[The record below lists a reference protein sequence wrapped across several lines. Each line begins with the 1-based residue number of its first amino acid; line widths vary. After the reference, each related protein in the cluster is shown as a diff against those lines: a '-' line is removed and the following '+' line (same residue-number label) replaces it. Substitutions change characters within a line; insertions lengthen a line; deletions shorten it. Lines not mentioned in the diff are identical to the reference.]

1 MIILLLY
8 CIITVKPLSTLNH
21 LRTAEKVHYISGC
34 SLHQG
39 VHYIRVFITSECSLH
54 QGVTASGVHHIRL
67 FIHYRVN
74 NRCVHI
80 LRSMDVRVFI
90 VFRVVERFDH
100 YICSTVL
107 CSNFTAAGSM
117 HSLLEYLSC
126 VLQQNTNKMAAKDD
140 LATEHVY
147 LSDTE
152 LYHCQACVTA
162 IYESEHNGEK
172 CEVVVTDRT
181 VLHPQGGSFRC
192 LG

>member
-1 MIILLLY
+1 
-8 CIITVKPLSTLNH
+8 
-21 LRTAEKVHYISGC
+21 
-34 SLHQG
+34 
-39 VHYIRVFITSECSLH
+39 
-54 QGVTASGVHHIRL
+54 
-67 FIHYRVN
+67 
-74 NRCVHI
+74 
-80 LRSMDVRVFI
+80 VFI